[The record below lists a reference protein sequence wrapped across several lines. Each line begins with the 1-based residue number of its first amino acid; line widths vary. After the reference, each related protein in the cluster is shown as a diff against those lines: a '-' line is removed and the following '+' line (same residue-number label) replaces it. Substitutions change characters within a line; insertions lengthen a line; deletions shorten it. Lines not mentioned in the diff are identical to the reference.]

1 MKHLLAAI
9 LVLAFSGPGIAKA
22 DDDDCH
28 VSMDRWKP
36 REAVETM
43 AAGQGWTV
51 ARIKIDD
58 GCYEIRGTDR
68 NGLTF
73 KAKVDPE
80 TLEIV
85 SFRHRDRYDDRHG
98 SRRQRPPASEN
109 DAVGGHPPTPCSGRP
124 CGPRPPS
131 SSNPISLSLKRCDRR
146 KEIPPCLMI
155 RPVIPEA

>member
-1 MKHLLAAI
+1 MVPPESALIRNNETMKHLLAAI

-43 AAGQGWTV
+43 AASQGWTV

-68 NGLTF
+68 NGLAF
-73 KAKVDPE
+73 KAKVDPK
-80 TLEIV
+80 TLEVVKIKL
-85 SFRHRDRYDDRHG
+85 SDGADRHRERERVRGGNPRADD
-98 SRRQRPPASEN
+98 
-109 DAVGGHPPTPCSGRP
+109 D
-124 CGPRPPS
+124 
-131 SSNPISLSLKRCDRR
+131 
-146 KEIPPCLMI
+146 
-155 RPVIPEA
+155 